1 MKMQTQ
7 TLELLV
13 DGTPYEVKVTP
24 FEFNGEPRFKVS
36 YNGSPE
42 YIFVY
47 DTELKQL
54 TAIGDDAGSIPA
66 NLEGSISGHVLSA
79 FA

>member
-1 MKMQTQ
+1 MKNQTQ

-13 DGTPYEVKVTP
+13 DGTPYEVKATP

-36 YNGSPE
+36 YNGSEE

-47 DTELKQL
+47 DKQLKQL

-66 NLEGSISGHVLSA
+66 NLEEAISGHLLA
-79 FA
+79 TFA

>member
-1 MKMQTQ
+1 
-7 TLELLV
+7 
-13 DGTPYEVKVTP
+13 
-24 FEFNGEPRFKVS
+24 VS

-47 DTELKQL
+47 DTGMKQL

-66 NLEGSISGHVLSA
+66 NLEEAISGHVLSA

>member
-13 DGTPYEVKVTP
+13 DGIPYEVKVTP
-24 FEFNGEPRFKVS
+24 YEFNTEPRFKIS

-47 DTELKQL
+47 DTDLKRL
-54 TAIGDDAGSIPA
+54 TAIGDDAGVIPA
-66 NLEGSISGHVLSA
+66 NLEESISGHVLSA